1 MVELG
6 DIIDLIWVAADKP
19 IYIWSE
25 DGEVFEYGK
34 DDITDELSYIVDSI
48 DIYDDKVEIY
58 LED

>member
-1 MVELG
+1 MVKLG

-19 IYIWSE
+19 IFIWDD
-25 DGEVFEYGK
+25 DGEVFEYGE

>member
-1 MVELG
+1 MVNLG

-19 IYIWSE
+19 IYILSD
-25 DGEVFEYGK
+25 DGEVFEYGE

-48 DIYDDKVEIY
+48 DIY

>member
-6 DIIDLIWVAADKP
+6 DIIDLIYMVNNNS
-19 IYIWSE
+19 IYIV
-25 DGEVFEYGK
+25 DGCEVFEYGE
-34 DDITDELSYIVDSI
+34 DDITDELSFIVSSI

>member
-6 DIIDLIWVAADKP
+6 DIIDLIYMVNNNS
-19 IYIWSE
+19 IYIV
-25 DGEVFEYGK
+25 DGCEVFEYGE
-34 DDITDELSYIVDSI
+34 DDITDELSSTVSSI